1 MNNPISYERYDRI
14 SDNVLFLGQSTNLK
28 FTVQLSKKNP
38 EYNNRFHFHR
48 EYKYNSQYG
57 DLYSIKRD
65 FDYFLSIEK
74 LDKTYNTNISVMI
87 RVQDIMLLKYK
98 LNEVIKWFTDDTFCI
113 KNDKLIIHKKEPV
126 IVDGLPCN
134 QYIQFD
140 PIIIEYEN
148 SIIQGIRMTLGNP
161 EVYTD
166 ISIQNFYAFYYTI
179 DTFNMYQA
187 AQLMVNYLGR
197 PELGFNLSVIDDKYT
212 DEKHSGGV
220 SGKNRQIGI
229 FDNKRSFFD

>member
-1 MNNPISYERYDRI
+1 
-14 SDNVLFLGQSTNLK
+14 
-28 FTVQLSKKNP
+28 
-38 EYNNRFHFHR
+38 
-48 EYKYNSQYG
+48 
-57 DLYSIKRD
+57 
-65 FDYFLSIEK
+65 
-74 LDKTYNTNISVMI
+74 
-87 RVQDIMLLKYK
+87 
-98 LNEVIKWFTDDTFCI
+98 
-113 KNDKLIIHKKEPV
+113 
-126 IVDGLPCN
+126 
-134 QYIQFD
+134 
-140 PIIIEYEN
+140 
-148 SIIQGIRMTLGNP
+148 MTLGNP

-220 SGKNRQIGI
+220 SGKNRQIGV